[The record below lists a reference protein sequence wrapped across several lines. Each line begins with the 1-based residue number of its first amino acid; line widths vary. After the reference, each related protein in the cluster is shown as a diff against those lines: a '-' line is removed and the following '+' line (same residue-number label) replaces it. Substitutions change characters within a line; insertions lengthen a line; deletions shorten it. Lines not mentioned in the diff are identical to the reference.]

1 MTKDMTKGSPLRL
14 ILGFAFPMLL
24 GMLFQ
29 QFYNLVD
36 TMIVGKTLGVS
47 ALAGVGATSSINFMI
62 IGFCMGICS
71 GFAIPV
77 AQQFGAGKYSEL
89 RKYVFNGYVC
99 SAVFAVVMTILSVVF
114 CAPILRLL
122 NTPDDIFMHAY
133 NYIVIIFAGIPTVFL
148 YNIVSGI
155 IRSLGDSKTPVYFL
169 VLSSVINIALDF
181 ILILYVKMG
190 VAGAGVATVVSQLI
204 AGVGC
209 TIYMYKKFDILKG
222 TKQEKVISKK
232 HISNLCFIGV
242 PMGLQYSI
250 TAIGSVVLQT
260 AVNRLGS
267 TAVAAVASGGKL
279 AMFFCCPFD
288 ALGGTMAAMT
298 AGSKMFNFTC
308 CPFDALG
315 STMATYGGQN
325 VGAGK
330 IDRLGKGIKAAMLIG
345 AVYSVVAL
353 VVLYF
358 SADYIA
364 LLFVD
369 AGETAIIELTRRFIM
384 ASALFYIPLTGV
396 NVYRFCIQGMGF
408 SVFAIL
414 AGVFEM
420 LARTLVAI
428 LLIPHIGFNGACLA
442 NPAAWIAADLF
453 LIPAFI
459 HCCNK
464 LKRYE

>member
-1 MTKDMTKGSPLRL
+1 MTKDMTKGSPFKL

-47 ALAGVGATSSINFMI
+47 ALAGVGATGSINFMI
-62 IGFCMGICS
+62 IGFCMGICN

-89 RKYVFNGYVC
+89 RKYVFNGYIC
-99 SAVFAVVMTILSVVF
+99 SAVFAVVMTVLSVVF

-181 ILILYVKMG
+181 ILIIYVKMG

-204 AGVGC
+204 SGIGC
-209 TIYMYKKFDILKG
+209 TIYMYKKFDILKA
-222 TKQEKVISKK
+222 TKQENVVRKRYVV
-232 HISNLCFIGV
+232 NLCYIGV

-250 TAIGSVVLQT
+250 TAIGSTILQA
-260 AVNRLGS
+260 AVNGLGS
-267 TAVAAVASGGKL
+267 SYV
-279 AMFFCCPFD
+279 
-288 ALGGTMAAMT
+288 AAMT

-330 IDRLGKGIKAAMLIG
+330 IDRLGKGIRAAMIIG

-353 VVLYF
+353 VVLF
-358 SADYIA
+358 FTTDYIA

-369 AGETAIIELTRRFIM
+369 AAEAEIIRLTRRFII

-396 NVYRFCIQGMGF
+396 NVYRFCIQGMGY

-428 LLIPHIGFNGACLA
+428 FLIPVIGFNGACLA
-442 NPAAWIAADLF
+442 NPAAWIAADIF
-453 LIPAFI
+453 LIPAFM

-464 LKRYE
+464 LKIRHGMKKSA

>member
-1 MTKDMTKGSPLRL
+1 MTKDMTKGSPFKL

-62 IGFCMGICS
+62 IGFCMGICN

-99 SAVFAVVMTILSVVF
+99 SAVFAVAMTILSVVF

-181 ILILYVKMG
+181 ILIIYVKMG
-190 VAGAGVATVVSQLI
+190 VAGAGVATVVSQFI
-204 AGVGC
+204 SGVGC
-209 TIYMYKKFDILKG
+209 TIYMYKKFDILKA
-222 TKQEKVISKK
+222 TKQENVVRKRYVV
-232 HISNLCFIGV
+232 NLCYIGV

-250 TAIGSVVLQT
+250 TAIGSTILQA
-260 AVNRLGS
+260 AVNGLGS
-267 TAVAAVASGGKL
+267 SYV
-279 AMFFCCPFD
+279 
-288 ALGGTMAAMT
+288 AAMT

-330 IDRLGKGIKAAMLIG
+330 IDRLGKGIRAAMIIG
-345 AVYSVVAL
+345 AAYSVVAL
-353 VVLYF
+353 VVLF
-358 SADYIA
+358 FTTDYIA

-369 AGETAIIELTRRFIM
+369 AAEVEIIRLTRRFII

-396 NVYRFCIQGMGF
+396 NVYRFCIQGMGY

-428 LLIPHIGFNGACLA
+428 
-442 NPAAWIAADLF
+442 F
-453 LIPAFI
+453 LISLLQVRNFSPARSTPRSPKIQHEDFP
-459 HCCNK
+459 
-464 LKRYE
+464 LKILRS

>member
-1 MTKDMTKGSPLRL
+1 MTKDMTKGSPFKL

-47 ALAGVGATSSINFMI
+47 ALAGVGATGSINFMI
-62 IGFCMGICS
+62 IGFCMGICN

-99 SAVFAVVMTILSVVF
+99 SAVFAVVMTVLSVVF

-181 ILILYVKMG
+181 ILIIYVKMG
-190 VAGAGVATVVSQLI
+190 VAGAGVATVVSQFI
-204 AGVGC
+204 SGVGC
-209 TIYMYKKFDILKG
+209 TIYMYKKFDILKA
-222 TKQEKVISKK
+222 TKQENVVRKRYVV
-232 HISNLCFIGV
+232 NLCYIGV

-250 TAIGSVVLQT
+250 TAIGSTILQA
-260 AVNRLGS
+260 AVNGLGS
-267 TAVAAVASGGKL
+267 SYV
-279 AMFFCCPFD
+279 
-288 ALGGTMAAMT
+288 AAMT

-330 IDRLGKGIKAAMLIG
+330 IDRLGKGIRAAMIIG

-353 VVLYF
+353 VVLF
-358 SADYIA
+358 FTTDYIA

-369 AGETAIIELTRRFIM
+369 AAEVEIIRLTRRFII

-396 NVYRFCIQGMGF
+396 NVYRFCIQGMGY

-428 LLIPHIGFNGACLA
+428 FLIPVIGFNGACLA
-442 NPAAWIAADLF
+442 NPAAWIAADIF
-453 LIPAFI
+453 LIPAFNI
-459 HCCNK
+459 VSVHHK
-464 LKRYE
+464 VQH

>member
-250 TAIGSVVLQT
+250 TAIGSTILQA
-260 AVNRLGS
+260 AVNGLGS
-267 TAVAAVASGGKL
+267 SYV
-279 AMFFCCPFD
+279 
-288 ALGGTMAAMT
+288 AAMT

-408 SVFAIL
+408 SGFAIL